1 MNEKTKNKSEVLP
14 QVFLVMS
21 LVMDKQKGQ
30 KVSHFSSKYFC
41 LKWLNMDRKL
51 NKIII
56 YFIIFIIS
64 STYKQNKIKFNILV

>member
-51 NKIII
+51 NKNNH
-56 YFIIFIIS
+56 IFHNLYYILYLQ
-64 STYKQNKIKFNILV
+64 TKQNKI